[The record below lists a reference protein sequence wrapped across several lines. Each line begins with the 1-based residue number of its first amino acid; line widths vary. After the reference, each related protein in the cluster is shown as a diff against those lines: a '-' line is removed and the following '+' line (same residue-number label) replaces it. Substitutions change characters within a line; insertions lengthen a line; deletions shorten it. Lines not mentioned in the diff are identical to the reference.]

1 VSATFYLST
10 ASFHQRLLF
19 KFINFWPPFLGAGIR
34 LKRVSRDFTEAEVE
48 LKLRFWNRN
57 YVGVHFGGS
66 LYAMTDPVYM
76 LLAMEQFRS
85 RGWLQDYVIWDK
97 AASIR
102 FKMPGRTNVRAQFK
116 LTDAQVNEFKR
127 LTDEQG
133 RYEAKLPVQITNPEG
148 ELIAEVEKTLY
159 FARKD
164 RLKAR
169 G

>member
-10 ASFHQRLLF
+10 ASFRQRLLF

-34 LKRVSRDFTEAEVE
+34 LKHVSSDFTEAEVE

-85 RGWLQDYVIWDK
+85 RGWLKDYVIWDK
-97 AASIR
+97 AAAIR
-102 FKMPGRTNVRAQFK
+102 FKKPGRTNVRAKFK
-116 LTDAQVNEFKR
+116 LTVDQISEFKR

-133 RYEAKLPVQITNPEG
+133 RYEVTLPARIIGAEG

-164 RLKAR
+164 RLKVR